1 MTPAELDPD
10 DLTLTK
16 EPQQARSRR
25 TLERLRE
32 TAWDLLEQDG
42 VEALTVTG
50 VSSGAGVS
58 VGSFYAR
65 FEGKEELLDHLEA
78 VALEASIRSWS
89 EAVDAVNAAL
99 AGPEGALDGAVDA
112 RIEDLLAHLLHLYR
126 RGPARRLLLLSRA
139 DGRSAERLNH
149 LHRAVA
155 EALARVTAPQGVGLE
170 AAASFP
176 PLPGSPELLRGAALA
191 AATRELAL
199 AVEGSAQG
207 WLFGDSPEA
216 RVDRRILH
224 ALLTLGR
231 EAPSPEPAD
240 PPEAASSTAEEAP
253 TSGDSPAEPPDED
266 PPSPSVE
273 LFDVWG

>member
-32 TAWDLLEQDG
+32 AAWDLLEQEG
-42 VEALTVTG
+42 VEALTVTA
-50 VSSGAGVS
+50 VSAGAGVS

-78 VALEASIRSWS
+78 VALEASIRSWT
-89 EAVDAVNAAL
+89 EAVGAVNTAL
-99 AGPEGALDGAVDA
+99 AGGTAAGAVET
-112 RIEDLLAHLLHLYR
+112 RTEDLLAHLLHLYR

-139 DGRSAERLNH
+139 DGRSADRLNH

-155 EALARVTAPQGVGLE
+155 EALARVTSPEGNGPDGRLPSLAD
-170 AAASFP
+170 
-176 PLPGSPELLRGAALA
+176 PGSPDLLRGAALA

-199 AVEGSAQG
+199 AVEGPSRG
-207 WLFGDSPEA
+207 WLFGDSPDA
-216 RVDRRILH
+216 GVDRRILH
-224 ALLTLGR
+224 ALLTLGW
-231 EAPSPEPAD
+231 EGPSSETMTPESSD
-240 PPEAASSTAEEAP
+240 PEDSSP
-253 TSGDSPAEPPDED
+253 KSPDED
-266 PPSPSVE
+266 PPSPGVE